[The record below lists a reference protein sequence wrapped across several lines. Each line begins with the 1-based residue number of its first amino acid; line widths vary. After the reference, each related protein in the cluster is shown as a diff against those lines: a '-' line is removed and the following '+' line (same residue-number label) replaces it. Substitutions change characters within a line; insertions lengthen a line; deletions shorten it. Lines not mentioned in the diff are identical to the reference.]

1 MMEEQIK
8 NIYRCIKEL
17 SDLNLQKK
25 LWLNENN
32 DTGLISSYSEL
43 LSSLYDDFDF
53 DDFVDIDAEKVGLSD
68 KVILEMKKLRILLDN
83 YVEKENDEDII
94 RDINWHKVTKQAE
107 KVIKIWNGDK
117 SMDQDNISSGISK
130 FQIKYAK

>member
-1 MMEEQIK
+1 MEEQIK

-43 LSSLYDDFDF
+43 LSSL
-53 DDFVDIDAEKVGLSD
+53 
-68 KVILEMKKLRILLDN
+68 
-83 YVEKENDEDII
+83 
-94 RDINWHKVTKQAE
+94 
-107 KVIKIWNGDK
+107 
-117 SMDQDNISSGISK
+117 
-130 FQIKYAK
+130 

>member
-53 DDFVDIDAEKVGLSD
+53 DDFVDIDAEKVGL
-68 KVILEMKKLRILLDN
+68 LDN

-117 SMDQDNISSGISK
+117 SMD
-130 FQIKYAK
+130 

>member
-83 YVEKENDEDII
+83 YVEKGNDEDII

-107 KVIKIWNGDK
+107 KVIKIWNNDYT
-117 SMDQDNISSGISK
+117 
-130 FQIKYAK
+130 IK